1 MASEGE
7 EEMDRWEMPDRMD
20 SGGGEVWMTRAG
32 QWP

>member
-7 EEMDRWEMPDRMD
+7 EEMDGWEMPDRMD